1 MITTIHKG
9 TAHGVIT
16 APPSKSFAHR
26 QLIAAALSGE
36 ECQVS
41 NLELSDDITATLE
54 CLKALGRRFRLSDG
68 TITFEPGNPV
78 TANAGPGNANK
89 TNSGTP
95 NTVKAY
101 TSTENTGRAGKI
113 VMPCRESGTTLR
125 FFIPIA
131 LALGGDF
138 LFEGTPRLIE
148 RGIKIYEDL
157 FREQGVVFNY
167 GTDSIGISGKLKSGT
182 FRVDAT
188 VSSQFISGL
197 LYAMPLIE
205 GRSYI
210 KLKGRTESR
219 MYIEMTLRTL
229 EQYGI
234 CLSDY
239 TENSIAIRGKQKY
252 MAVDS
257 RVEGDYS
264 NAAFFAALNLMG
276 GNVTIEGLSDE
287 SIQGDRRYIEFF
299 RKLKEGTPQI
309 DISDQIDLGPILF
322 AMAAYLNGAAITGTR
337 RLAIKESDRVKDML
351 FELSKFGVES
361 QVGENHVEIKKC
373 RLHKPAEPL
382 HGHNDHR
389 IVMSLAVLLT
399 AFGGSIEGSE
409 AVNKSFPSFFEKLEK
424 TGIKVENYA

>member
-54 CLKALGRRFRLSDG
+54 CLKALGRRFRLSNG

-78 TANAGPGNANK
+78 TTNA
-89 TNSGTP
+89 
-95 NTVKAY
+95 
-101 TSTENTGRAGKI
+101 GRAGEI

-131 LALGGDF
+131 LALGGSF

-148 RGIKIYEDL
+148 RGIKIYENL
-157 FREQGVVFNY
+157 FREQGVIFNY

-182 FRVDAT
+182 FHVDAT

-210 KLKGRTESR
+210 KLEGRTESR

-229 EQYGI
+229 KQYGI

-239 TENSIAIRGKQKY
+239 TENSIAIRGKQNIWPSIH
-252 MAVDS
+252 AS
-257 RVEGDYS
+257 R
-264 NAAFFAALNLMG
+264 A
-276 GNVTIEGLSDE
+276 T
-287 SIQGDRRYIEFF
+287 
-299 RKLKEGTPQI
+299 TPT
-309 DISDQIDLGPILF
+309 P
-322 AMAAYLNGAAITGTR
+322 
-337 RLAIKESDRVKDML
+337 
-351 FELSKFGVES
+351 
-361 QVGENHVEIKKC
+361 H
-373 RLHKPAEPL
+373 
-382 HGHNDHR
+382 
-389 IVMSLAVLLT
+389 SL
-399 AFGGSIEGSE
+399 
-409 AVNKSFPSFFEKLEK
+409 PP
-424 TGIKVENYA
+424 

>member
-78 TANAGPGNANK
+78 TSNTGPGNANK
-89 TNSGTP
+89 TNAGTL
-95 NTVKAY
+95 NADRAN
-101 TSTENTGRAGKI
+101 TSTENAGRAGEI

-131 LALGGDF
+131 LALGGSF

-157 FREQGVVFNY
+157 FREQGVIFNY

-205 GRSYI
+205 GQSSI
-210 KLKGRTESR
+210 KL
-219 MYIEMTLRTL
+219 
-229 EQYGI
+229 
-234 CLSDY
+234 
-239 TENSIAIRGKQKY
+239 
-252 MAVDS
+252 
-257 RVEGDYS
+257 EG
-264 NAAFFAALNLMG
+264 
-276 GNVTIEGLSDE
+276 
-287 SIQGDRRYIEFF
+287 
-299 RKLKEGTPQI
+299 
-309 DISDQIDLGPILF
+309 
-322 AMAAYLNGAAITGTR
+322 
-337 RLAIKESDRVKDML
+337 
-351 FELSKFGVES
+351 
-361 QVGENHVEIKKC
+361 
-373 RLHKPAEPL
+373 
-382 HGHNDHR
+382 
-389 IVMSLAVLLT
+389 
-399 AFGGSIEGSE
+399 
-409 AVNKSFPSFFEKLEK
+409 
-424 TGIKVENYA
+424 